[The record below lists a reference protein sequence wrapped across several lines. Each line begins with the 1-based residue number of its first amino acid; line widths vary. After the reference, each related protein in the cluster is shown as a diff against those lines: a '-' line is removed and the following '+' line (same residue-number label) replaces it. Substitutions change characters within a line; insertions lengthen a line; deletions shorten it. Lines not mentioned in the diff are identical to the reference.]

1 MEENTTYQAKNKKSI
16 PLWVGVNKSGRIS
29 IHAIEPVKNNISGR
43 WESKDPFCHSIIQGQ
58 FEDMIQKVG
67 LTWENECE
75 YIEVVYE

>member
-29 IHAIEPVKNNISGR
+29 IHASEPIKNEISGR
-43 WESKDPFCHSIIQGQ
+43 WESKFPFCNSIIQRQ

-67 LTWENECE
+67 LTWENDCE